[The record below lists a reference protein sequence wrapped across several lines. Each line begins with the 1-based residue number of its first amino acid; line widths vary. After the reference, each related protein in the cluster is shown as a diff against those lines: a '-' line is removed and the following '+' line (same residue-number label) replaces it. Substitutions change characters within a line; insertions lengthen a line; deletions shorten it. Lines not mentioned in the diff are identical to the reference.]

1 MVGDTPVL
9 DMSYVAGMD
18 LSSYQFRAVAMGNDG
33 NVYLAS
39 TSPQS
44 LTTSTVPP
52 ALDSVTVPGNQA
64 WGILQ
69 NDPPIGDIAVVRE
82 LGHSKV
88 VMGTTASPGNGLKL
102 YDTAGRLGPGTLGSD
117 VIVGFLSQDACSGAG
132 EIHDVKYTGG
142 VGAQG
147 VTYRAGQ
154 LEYAI
159 KLTNLAGTNNVY
171 AALPLGITGTIVGW
185 YGLFTT
191 TSSGSSGQGSLDLIL
206 TTGATPRSLYSV
218 GTTKSTL
225 TITEGSTVGT
235 VVAPNANPTINNTFA
250 STDTLT
256 IHYTQ
261 VASDVFTSDLGVLE
275 VHIITN

>member
-18 LSSYQFRAVAMGNDG
+18 LSSYQFRAVAMGTDG
-33 NVYLAS
+33 NMYLAS
-39 TSPQS
+39 TSVQS

-52 ALDSVTVPGNQA
+52 ALDSVTVPANQV

-82 LGHSKV
+82 LGHSKC
-88 VMGTTASPGNGLKL
+88 VMSGTPGPGVGLKL
-102 YDTAGRLGPGTLGSD
+102 ADTAGRLTTGSIGSD
-117 VIVGFLSQDACSGAG
+117 VIVAMMSQDNCDGTG
-132 EIHDVKYTGG
+132 EIHDVALMTRGSS
-142 VGAQG
+142 GA
-147 VTYRAGQ
+147 TYRAGQ

-171 AALPLGITGTIVGW
+171 AALPLGFTGTIVGW